1 MYRFKLSVSS
11 SLLSVNLSIT
21 EAYNSWSHMTIGRTD
36 WLTIGLV
43 VLVRNGNGN
52 AAWSCYVEMISEED
66 WTDYS
71 DLKKKFS
78 KLVLQFNH
86 TGGRTKDG

>member
-1 MYRFKLSVSS
+1 MYCFKLSVSS

-21 EAYNSWSHMTIGRTD
+21 EAYNSWSHMYIGGAD

-52 AAWSCYVEMISEED
+52 VAWSC
-66 WTDYS
+66 
-71 DLKKKFS
+71 
-78 KLVLQFNH
+78 
-86 TGGRTKDG
+86 